1 LKLVWTRT
9 AIRDLV
15 GIRRY
20 IGHDNTMAA
29 QDVAS
34 RILDVVNKLRKHPEM
49 GWIGRVAGTPELV
62 VSGTPYLVPYRIRAK
77 AIELLRVLHG
87 RQEWPKPGSRF

>member
-1 LKLVWTRT
+1 MKIVWTRT

-20 IGHDNTMAA
+20 IGHDNPTAA
-29 QDVAS
+29 RDMAS
-34 RILDVVNKLRKHPEM
+34 RILVAVNRLGKHPEM
-49 GWIGRVAGTPELV
+49 GRIGRLAGTRELV

-77 AIELLRVLHG
+77 AIQLLRVLHG
-87 RQEWPKPGSRF
+87 HQEWPKQG